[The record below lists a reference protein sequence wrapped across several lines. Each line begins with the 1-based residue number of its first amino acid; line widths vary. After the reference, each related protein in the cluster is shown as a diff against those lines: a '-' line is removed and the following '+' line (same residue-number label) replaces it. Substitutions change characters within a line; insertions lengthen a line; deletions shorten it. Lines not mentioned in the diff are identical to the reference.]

1 MELRNRLDW
10 RPSTTPANESFSPG
24 EPDMFVH
31 GVVLAAALLVTT
43 FLAPSVGGAAD
54 ETPRMGGVLKVASIG
69 EPPTLDIPMSTA
81 TLVYEIMWHVN
92 ESLFTY
98 DRAFNPI
105 PLLAESDTVS
115 DRGLRHTIVLRK
127 GVKFHNGKEMTS
139 ADVVPSLRRWA
150 KVASVGRSLGKYI
163 ESIDARDPYTV
174 VISLKQ
180 PSASLIYGL
189 SEAAAAIYPKESIDA
204 AGDGTLKEF
213 IGTGPYRFVEHRP
226 DRHIKLARFKEYA
239 ARPEPANGFGG
250 KRTAWFDEILF
261 LTVPDTAVRLAG
273 VETGEYHHAMF
284 IKQDAY
290 ERIKA
295 LPFME
300 SRIVKPRGWAV
311 AVLNHKAGLA
321 TQKKIR
327 QAIQATLD
335 VEPILAAGF
344 GSRDFYRIDPGLFF
358 PEQPWH
364 STASA
369 SLYNQHDKDKARRL
383 LKEAGYAGQPLRWVT
398 TREYEFMY
406 KNALVAKQQLEEVG
420 FAVDLQVVDWATLNH
435 RTEKPEL
442 WDLFS
447 TGFVFSADPA
457 NHVALRCTFNGWWCN
472 EEKERLLGEL
482 QVETDVK
489 KRKAVIDRLQ
499 TVFFEDV
506 GSVKLGDYFTLDV
519 ARRDLRGDFRT
530 APRLYFWNS
539 WLAK

>member
-1 MELRNRLDW
+1 MIRETL
-10 RPSTTPANESFSPG
+10 
-24 EPDMFVH
+24 
-31 GVVLAAALLVTT
+31 VLAAILTVVAGV
-43 FLAPSVGGAAD
+43 PSAFAQ
-54 ETPRMGGVLKVASIG
+54 ETPRMGGILKIASIG

-98 DRAFNPI
+98 DRSFNPI
-105 PLLAESDTVS
+105 ALLAEAHTVS
-115 DRGLRHTIVLRK
+115 DKGLRHTITLRK
-127 GVKFHNGKEMTS
+127 GVKFHNGKEMTA
-139 ADVVPSLRRWA
+139 ADVVPSLRRWGR
-150 KVASVGRSLGKYI
+150 VASVGRVLWKYV
-163 ESIDARDPYTV
+163 ESVDAKDPYTV
-174 VISLKQ
+174 VISMKQ

-189 SEAAAAIYPKESIDA
+189 CEAAAAMYPKESIEA
-204 AGDGTLKEF
+204 AGEGPLKEF

-226 DRHIKLARFKEYA
+226 DRHIKLARFKDYS
-239 ARPEPANGFGG
+239 ARAEPPNGFGG
-250 KRTAWFDEILF
+250 KRTAWLDEILF

-290 ERIKA
+290 DRIKG
-295 LPFME
+295 LPFIE

-311 AVLNHKAGLA
+311 AVLNHKAGLM

-327 QAIQATLD
+327 QALQAALD
-335 VEPILAAGF
+335 MEPIMAGGF
-344 GSRDFYRIDPGLFF
+344 GAREFYRLDPSLFF

-364 STASA
+364 TTVGAK
-369 SLYNQHDKDKARRL
+369 LYDQRDKDKARRL
-383 LKEAGYAGQPLRWVT
+383 LKEAGYAGQPLRWVS

-406 KNALVAKQQLEEVG
+406 KNALVAKQQIEEVG
-420 FAVDLQVVDWATLNH
+420 FVVDLQVVDWATLNN

-442 WDLFS
+442 WDVFS

-472 EEKERLLGEL
+472 EEKERLLAEL

-489 KRKAVIDRLQ
+489 KRKAVIERIQ
-499 TVFFEDV
+499 AVFYEDV

-519 ARRDLRGDFRT
+519 ARRDLRGEFRT
-530 APRLYFWNS
+530 APRLYFWNA
-539 WLAK
+539 WLTK